1 MPHLPLWNLPAGTPS
16 PERQYR
22 ARILAFFL
30 IAGCALVGIT
40 HDIFPFSVL
49 WVIAF
54 GLIYPHLNYAIM
66 RRFPKEHAYSVQLS
80 LFLIDGI
87 SAGIL
92 GSSLDFNPAIV
103 GFSCILLFATGM
115 LLGGGRWLLAGFAGL
130 LLGGLVGG
138 WLNDWSF
145 ESNTPLPIILTVLTG
160 ALALV
165 AVAVSF
171 NSKNALA
178 LQRQRAELEFKKL
191 NAEHLAQQLS
201 RYLAPPVWQ
210 SLFGQRRGLK
220 IETSRKKLTVFF
232 SDIKGF
238 SEVSEELESEALSEL
253 LNNYLTEMSR
263 IAQRHGGTIDKF
275 IGDCVMVFFGDPK
288 SQGAK
293 KDALAAVSMAIEM
306 RRHMKVM
313 RQRWSALGITHP
325 LEIRMGL
332 NTGYCTVGN
341 FGSETRVD
349 YTIIGREVNLASRL
363 ENAAT
368 PGEILISHET
378 YQLIKDVVL
387 CRDQGLI
394 TVKGCTRP
402 VQTYQVVDF
411 RRDLSKDHSFIEHE
425 LPGFSLYVDTNGI
438 KDFDSS
444 RVIDALEDAAA
455 KLRDNSTS

>member
-1 MPHLPLWNLPAGTPS
+1 MSHTQPWNLSARTPS

-22 ARILAFFL
+22 ARILAYFL

-40 HDIFPFSVL
+40 HDVFSFNAL

-54 GLIYPHLNYAIM
+54 GLIYPHVNYAAT
-66 RRFPKEHAYSVQLS
+66 RRLTNTHALTAQLGL
-80 LFLIDGI
+80 LFIDGFSI
-87 SAGIL
+87 GAL
-92 GSSLDFNPAIV
+92 SSTLDFNPTIV
-103 GFSCILLFATGM
+103 GFSCILLFVTGM
-115 LLGGGRWLLAGFAGL
+115 LMGGGRCLLAGFSGL

-138 WLNDWSF
+138 WLNDWRF
-145 ESNTPLPIILTVLTG
+145 ESSTPLPITLTVLAG
-160 ALALV
+160 ALVLVYMAVTFNGKSALT
-165 AVAVSF
+165 
-171 NSKNALA
+171 

-325 LEIRMGL
+325 LEIRMGI

-387 CRDQGLI
+387 CQDYGLI
-394 TVKGCTRP
+394 TVKGCARP

-455 KLRDNSTS
+455 KLRDNNPA